1 MDLFNLQ
8 ASITLDTSSYER
20 SASDAVKNAD
30 KIEKAF
36 DSVGDTAKQADN
48 RVGSLGDE
56 IKDTGSVSEKAAK
69 SADGL
74 ADEIE
79 DIGDTSSSASKSVGG
94 LGDDIDGVGKSSEES
109 EKGIDGL
116 GESIGKAVL
125 QANLFEKG
133 LGLLAG
139 AVKALASYVWNLD
152 EATEEYRVAQ
162 GKLNT
167 AFKAAGLGA
176 GNAKKAYRD
185 LYKVVGDTD
194 RATEASQLL
203 AQLATNS
210 EDIAAWTE
218 IATGVVGTFGDS
230 LPIESLI
237 EAANETANV
246 GKVTGTL
253 ADALTWAGINED
265 DFNGKLA
272 QCNGTAEATNLITDT
287 LGDTYRE
294 AASAF
299 RENNKAV
306 MEARDAFTR
315 LAEAEADIGEE
326 TSRVKNALA
335 TGFAPELEHDAKA
348 VDRFMGKVAD
358 MLEKWSDSKTAYL
371 DGVRE
376 LERKIDTGSIE
387 EVVVALEELRKEKT
401 LMKEQ
406 GGLHDVLGK
415 LNIQEQQIYREAV
428 DEAIAAG
435 EAQLETLTATAEAM
449 DENAEAAENLAD
461 KVIASASGISVE
473 LEGTGLTAEEASS
486 RLQTYTDAA
495 LDMFSQINTK
505 SELTYQN
512 MIDNL
517 EANIQ
522 ATEDFANNLASISGE
537 IPAEMSDMFA
547 AGGPA
552 MYAGVVKMLAE
563 ANNGVDEGL
572 TRLNAAWEDGGKAA
586 VDAFVKS
593 LGAVPADTENPA
605 TIVAAQMEQDTSM
618 EIAADGV
625 VDRTYTA
632 FTTAVDSAGFDSA
645 GKTAMQK
652 FIDGM
657 EAKRSDVIAKAQS
670 IANDAKNKINAALNG
685 IGSGSGRYSA
695 GGLDYV
701 PYNNYPAVLHAGEAV
716 LTAQE
721 AQDWRSG
728 RRMGGN
734 IYLTQNITAVPQ
746 TPVELAAATEAYF
759 EQARWAI

>member
-8 ASITLDTSSYER
+8 ASITLDTGAYER
-20 SASDAVKNAD
+20 SVNDASKNAD

-109 EKGIDGL
+109 EKGIGGL

-139 AVKALASYVWNLD
+139 AVKALVSYVWNLD

-167 AFKAAGLGA
+167 AFKTAGLGA
-176 GNAKKAYRD
+176 GNAKKAYLD
-185 LYKVVGDTD
+185 LYRVVGDTD

-203 AQLATNS
+203 AQLANNA
-210 EDIAAWTE
+210 EDVSAWTE

-237 EAANETANV
+237 EASNETAKV
-246 GKVTGTL
+246 GQVTGVL
-253 ADALTWAGINED
+253 ADALNWVGISED
-265 DFNGKLA
+265 DFNAKLA
-272 QCNGTAEATNLITDT
+272 LCANTTERTALITET
-287 LGDTYRE
+287 LSGKYKD
-294 AASAF
+294 AAEIF
-299 RENNKAV
+299 ETTNKAV
-306 MEARDAFTR
+306 MDARDAQQK
-315 LAEAEADIGEE
+315 LMDAEAEAGEE
-326 TSRVKNALA
+326 VQRLKNALSKDFSFAAQGAARTTAWLVGQMADLAEESA
-335 TGFAPELEHDAKA
+335 TAK
-348 VDRFMGKVAD
+348 GK
-358 MLEKWSDSKTAYL
+358 YL
-371 DGVRE
+371 DFV
-376 LERKIDTGSIE
+376 
-387 EVVVALEELRKEKT
+387 
-401 LMKEQ
+401 
-406 GGLHDVLGK
+406 
-415 LNIQEQQIYREAV
+415 N
-428 DEAIAAG
+428 
-435 EAQLETLTATAEAM
+435 TAEAKINSGNVEEVASGLREIQEETKRLEEQGIWKTISELGLFGM
-449 DENAEAAENLAD
+449 VGYVSQLSDLFDIGAEKVNEFNETGEITSDVAGEMAEAID
-461 KVIASASGISVE
+461 TVTASASGFNIQ

-495 LDMFSQINTK
+495 LDMFSKISTE
-505 SELTYQN
+505 SELSYA
-512 MIDNL
+512 DAVANL
-517 EANIQ
+517 EANTK
-522 ATEDFANNLASISGE
+522 ATEDFANNMAAIAGSL
-537 IPAEMSDMFA
+537 PAELADMFA
-547 AGGPA
+547 AGGPS
-552 MYAGVVKMLAE
+552 MYAGVVQMLAD
-563 ANNGVDEGL
+563 ANSGADEGL
-572 TRLNAAWEDGGKAA
+572 TQLNAAWEEGGKTA

-618 EIAADGV
+618 EIAAEGV
-625 VDRTYTA
+625 VSRTYTSFA
-632 FTTAVDSAGFDSA
+632 ASVESAGFDSA
-645 GKTAMQK
+645 GRTAMQK

-657 EAKRSDVIAKAQS
+657 EAKRSDVLAKAQS
-670 IANDAKNKINAALNG
+670 IANDAKNKINSALSG

-701 PYNNYPAVLHAGEAV
+701 PYNNYPAMLHAGEAV

-721 AQDWRSG
+721 AKDWRSG
-728 RRMGGN
+728 RGAGGAGITIN
-734 IYLTQNITAVPQ
+734 QYITAVPQ
-746 TPVELAAATEAYF
+746 TPAELAAATEAYF